1 MKTITLSVLFG
12 AGLVFANAAQAQDAP
27 PTYVPSVPY
36 TYSEQQRSGSPNV
49 SGAWMDNWHGDP
61 SLVFGSSS
69 LLGAGVA
76 ALQAND
82 FTKAEE
88 IFAKSLLFDKNDVT
102 ARFYMGVTKVKLEK
116 WEEAKRF
123 LRTPARDLRK
133 VPDPKGYL
141 GLTYAKLGDTKAA
154 LAQRASLVKMAE
166 ACQGVCKHSSYIANG
181 IQMIDEALVLAPSGE
196 GMK

>member
-1 MKTITLSVLFG
+1 MRKITLSVLLG
-12 AGLVFANAAQAQDAP
+12 AGVAFTGAASAQEA
-27 PTYVPSVPY
+27 PTYFPSTPY
-36 TYSEQQRSGSPNV
+36 TSSEQQRSDPPG

-61 SLVFGSSS
+61 GLVFSSES
-69 LLGAGVA
+69 LYGAGIA

-88 IFAKSLLFDKNDVT
+88 IFTKSLLYNKNDVT

-116 WEEAKRF
+116 WEEAKRY
-123 LRTPARDLRK
+123 LRTPARELRK

-141 GLTYAKLGDTKAA
+141 GVTYAKLGDTEAA
-154 LAQRASLVKMAE
+154 LAQRASLLKMAE
-166 ACQGVCKHSSYIANG
+166 ACQGTCEHSSYIANG
-181 IQMIDEALVLAPSGE
+181 IQMIDEALALAPSGE

>member
-1 MKTITLSVLFG
+1 MKTVTLSMLLG
-12 AGLVFANAAQAQDAP
+12 AGVAFAGAANAQAAP
-27 PTYVPSVPY
+27 PTYVPSTPY
-36 TYSEQQRSGSPNV
+36 TYSEQQRHDPPST
-49 SGAWMDNWHGDP
+49 GAWMDNWHGDP
-61 SLVFGSSS
+61 NLGVVSNNSF
-69 LLGAGVA
+69 GAGVA

-88 IFAKSLLFDKNDVT
+88 IFTKSLLFNKNDVT

-116 WEEAKRF
+116 WEEAKRY

-141 GLTYAKLGDTKAA
+141 GVTYAKLGDTEAA
-154 LAQRASLVKMAE
+154 LAQRASLLKMAE
-166 ACQGVCKHSSYIANG
+166 ACQGTCEHASYIANG

>member
-12 AGLVFANAAQAQDAP
+12 AGLVFAGAAKAQDAP
-27 PTYVPSVPY
+27 PTYIPSPPY
-36 TYSEQQRSGSPNV
+36 TYSEQQRSDPPIT
-49 SGAWMDNWHGDP
+49 GAWMDSWHGDP
-61 SLVFGSSS
+61 SLVFGSGN
-69 LLGAGVA
+69 LFGAGVA

-82 FTKAEE
+82 YAKAEE
-88 IFAKSLLFDKNDVT
+88 IFAKSLLFNKNDVT

-116 WEEAKRF
+116 WEEAKRY

-133 VPDPKGYL
+133 VPDPKSYL
-141 GLTYAKLGDTKAA
+141 GVTYAKLGDTEAA
-154 LAQRASLVKMAE
+154 LAQRASLVRMAE
-166 ACQGVCKHSSYIANG
+166 ACQAVCEHSSYIANG